1 MQQISQLQMEKS
13 ELEKNLVIAERKYTE
28 LGSSMEM
35 KFQEKLSKV
44 QIEHS
49 SMSSQH
55 ESYKYE
61 IQRLTQ
67 ALQE

>member
-13 ELEKNLVIAERKYTE
+13 ELEKKLVISERKYTE

-49 SMSSQH
+49 SMSS
-55 ESYKYE
+55 
-61 IQRLTQ
+61 
-67 ALQE
+67 